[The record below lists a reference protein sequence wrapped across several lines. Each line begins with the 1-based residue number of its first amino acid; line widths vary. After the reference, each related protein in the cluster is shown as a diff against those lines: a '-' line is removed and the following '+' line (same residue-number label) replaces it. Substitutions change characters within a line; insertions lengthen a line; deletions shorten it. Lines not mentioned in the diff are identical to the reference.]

1 MMTFAPLIHLLRAHS
16 ELYESLLALSR
27 RKTEAL
33 KKNDIEALS
42 ALLADEQKHI
52 LAIRQL
58 EERRQR
64 WLKET
69 LGDEAATLSRCM
81 DLAKGKEREELREC
95 QARLQT
101 AVAAVAEANELN
113 RQLIE
118 QSLQFVTAMI
128 ETFAPTLS
136 TYSRTQQYA
145 PSPERPLFESKA

>member
-1 MMTFAPLIHLLRAHS
+1 MTFAELIHLLRAHV
-16 ELYESLLALSR
+16 ELHGSLLALAR
-27 RKTEAL
+27 RKTEVL

-69 LGDEAATLSRCM
+69 LGDEAATISRCVEM
-81 DLAKGKEREELREC
+81 ATGKEREELEEC

-118 QSLQFVTAMI
+118 QSLQFVTAML
-128 ETFAPTLS
+128 ETFAPTPS

>member
-1 MMTFAPLIHLLRAHS
+1 MMTFTTLIRLLRAHI
-16 ELYESLLALSR
+16 ELHESLLALSR

-64 WLKET
+64 WLKEV
-69 LGDEAATLSRCM
+69 LGDEAATVVRCITM
-81 DLAKGKEREELREC
+81 AKGKEREELSEC
-95 QARLQT
+95 HKRLKAT
-101 AVAAVAEANELN
+101 VEAVAEVNELN

-128 ETFAPTLS
+128 ETFAPTPS
-136 TYSRTQQYA
+136 TYSRTQQYT
-145 PSPERPLFESKA
+145 PTPERPLFESKA

>member
-1 MMTFAPLIHLLRAHS
+1 MTFAALIHLLRAHI
-16 ELYESLLALSR
+16 ELHESLLALSR

-58 EERRQR
+58 EERRRR
-64 WLKET
+64 WLKEA
-69 LGDEAATLSRCM
+69 LGDEAATVARCIAM
-81 DLAKGKEREELREC
+81 AEGKERKELSEC
-95 QARLQT
+95 HKRLKA
-101 AVAAVAEANELN
+101 AVSAVAEANELN

-128 ETFAPTLS
+128 ETFTPTPS
-136 TYSRTQQYA
+136 TYSCTQEYA
-145 PSPERPLFESKA
+145 SLPDRPLFESKA